1 VNSTTIEIR
10 TCRPEEFTQAFTP
23 IWHYFGRGASE
34 EDAERLGRILPVDR
48 THVAV
53 DDGVVVGGAGAY
65 QFDLTVP
72 GGTVPTAGIVAVGVL
87 PTHRRRG
94 ILRDLMRRQLD
105 EVHER
110 GEPLALLYASEGAI
124 YRRYGYGPASLS
136 GDITLRRAH
145 AKFYDLPEPE
155 GQARLVSYEEALD
168 LFPEVYDRVQAETP
182 GMLTRTRDWW
192 EVRRLLTPPRMQGE
206 RFRVVV
212 EIDGRPEAYA
222 LYRIDAEMEHFTSKS
237 VLQVDEAI
245 GATPAGTREIWQF
258 LFNVDWIDTIKGPFL
273 PIDHPLFLLLA
284 EPRRMVYTA
293 MEGLW
298 ARLVDVG
305 AALSARGYA
314 ADGRLVLDVRD
325 EFCPWNEGRWALE
338 DGGASSTEDEP
349 DLRLGVDALGSVYLG
364 GFTFADLAR
373 AGRVEELREGAL
385 ERADAMF
392 HSDRHP
398 WCPELF

>member
-1 VNSTTIEIR
+1 MSIEFR
-10 TCRPEEFTQAFTP
+10 TCKPEEFTAALTP
-23 IWHYFGRGASE
+23 IWHYFGRGASN
-34 EDAERLGRILPVDR
+34 EDAEQLGRILPPER
-48 THVAV
+48 AHVAV
-53 DDGVVVGGAGAY
+53 DDGAVVGGAGAY
-65 QFDLTVP
+65 LFDLTVP

-94 ILRDLMRRQLD
+94 ILRGLMRRQLD
-105 EVHER
+105 DVHER

-136 GDITLRRAH
+136 GDITLLRAH

-155 GQARLVSYEEALD
+155 GQVRLVSHEEALD
-168 LFPEVYDRVQAETP
+168 LFPQVYDRVQAETP
-182 GMLTRTRDWW
+182 GMFTRTRDWW
-192 EVRRLLTPPRMQGE
+192 EVRRLSTPSWRKGE
-206 RFRVVV
+206 QFRVVV
-212 EIDGRPEAYA
+212 EIEGRPEAYA
-222 LYRIDAEMEHFTSKS
+222 MYRIEAEMEHFTSKS
-237 VLQVDEAI
+237 VLHIVEAV

-258 LFNVDWIDTIKGPFL
+258 LFNIDWVDTIKGPFL

-293 MEGLW
+293 MEALW

-314 ADGRLVLDVRD
+314 ADGRLVFDVRD
-325 EFCPWNEGRWALE
+325 TFCPWNEGSWALE
-338 DGGASSTEDEP
+338 DGSASSTDGES

-385 ERADAMF
+385 EQADAMF
-392 HSDRHP
+392 RTDRHP